1 MGSGVSGLPGL
12 KSTHAAI
19 TRSTNEIAGLLM
31 PVYFLDD
38 DPTPEDVEIAS
49 MKWNL
54 IIDDKSTHFHRKKG
68 MPGYHQASCIMLFYD
83 SFYQRLFDIH
93 PVSLKLLYHKL
104 ISLTYN
110 LLLICI
116 MISIDG

>member
-12 KSTHAAI
+12 KSTHAEI

-93 PVSLKLLYHKL
+93 PVSPKSLSHAHLPLAYKLV
-104 ISLTYN
+104 LTY
-110 LLLICI
+110 IVV
-116 MISIDG
+116 SIDG